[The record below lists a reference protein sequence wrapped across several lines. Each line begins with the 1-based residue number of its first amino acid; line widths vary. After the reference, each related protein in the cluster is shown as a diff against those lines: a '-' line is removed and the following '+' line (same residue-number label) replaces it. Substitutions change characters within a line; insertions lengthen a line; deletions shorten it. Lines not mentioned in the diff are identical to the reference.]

1 MTFKKVVIV
10 SVKRY
15 IYRIHFWSM
24 IKDKAVSLIKNS
36 DLNEKSNDID
46 GC

>member
-15 IYRIHFWSM
+15 SYRIHFWSM